1 MKISFDLDDTIIST
15 TKFSLEKES
24 FWSKIIGAERIR
36 LGTIKLFK
44 ELRIQNHQI
53 YVYTTSYRSKVK
65 IKLMFLCYGIP
76 VDFVINQYLHE
87 KRVRKNGKS
96 VSKFPPEFD
105 IDIHIDDSLGVE
117 MEGKKFGFKTIIV
130 SANDENWVSKIL
142 EKIDIIT
149 TSKSRMV

>member
-36 LGTIKLFK
+36 LETIKLFK

-87 KRVRKNGKS
+87 KRVRKNGKI

-117 MEGKKFGFKTIIV
+117 MEGKKFGCFV
-130 SANDENWVSKIL
+130 IL
-142 EKIDIIT
+142 DDGFT
-149 TSKSRMV
+149 

>member
-1 MKISFDLDDTIIST
+1 MRISFDLDDTIIST
-15 TKFSLEKES
+15 VKFPLEKES
-24 FWSKIIGAERIR
+24 FWSKIIRAERIR
-36 LGTIKLFK
+36 SGTIKLFK
-44 ELRIQNHQI
+44 ELRTQNHQI

-65 IKLMFLCYGIP
+65 IKLMFLCYRIP

-130 SANDENWVSKIL
+130 SANNENWVNEIL
-142 EKIDIIT
+142 EKIDIVT

>member
-15 TKFSLEKES
+15 KFSLEKKS
-24 FWSKIIGAERIR
+24 LWSKIIRVERIR
-36 LGTIKLFK
+36 SGTITLFK
-44 ELRIQNHQI
+44 KLRAQKHEI
-53 YVYTTSYRSKVK
+53 YIYTTSYRSKLK

-76 VDFVINQYLHE
+76 VDFVVNQHLHE
-87 KRVRKNGKS
+87 KRVRKRGKN

-130 SANDENWVSKIL
+130 SIDDENWTNTILKKI
-142 EKIDIIT
+142 EKAF
-149 TSKSRMV
+149 

>member
-15 TKFSLEKES
+15 NKFSLEKKS

-44 ELRIQNHQI
+44 ELRTQDHQI

-65 IKLMFLCYGIP
+65 IKLMFLYYGIP

-87 KRVRKNGKS
+87 KRVRKNI
-96 VSKFPPEFD
+96 SKFPPEFD
-105 IDIHIDDSLGVE
+105 IDIHIDDSFGVE
-117 MEGKKFGFKTIIV
+117 MEGKKFGFKTIII
-130 SANDENWVSKIL
+130 SANNENWVNEIL
-142 EKIDIIT
+142 EKIDIVT
-149 TSKSRMV
+149 TMV

>member
-44 ELRIQNHQI
+44 ELRTQNHQI

-65 IKLMFLCYGIP
+65 IKLMFLSYGVP

-87 KRVRKNGKS
+87 KIIRKN

-105 IDIHIDDSLGVE
+105 IDVHIDDSLGVE

-130 SANDENWVSKIL
+130 SANDENWVNKIL
-142 EKIDIIT
+142 EKIDIVT
-149 TSKSRMV
+149 TSKSSMV